1 MAALGAQTI
10 QGLHRRMTLLCILSL
25 ILFQEFVDEYY
36 LCLIGEQMSLDDKV
50 KILEKFKDVS
60 EFRGII
66 TKLCH

>member
-10 QGLHRRMTLLCILSL
+10 QGLHRRMTLPCSLSL
-25 ILFQEFVDEYY
+25 KLFQEFVDEYY

-66 TKLCH
+66 TILCH

>member
-25 ILFQEFVDEYY
+25 TLFQEFVDEYF

-66 TKLCH
+66 TILCH

>member
-10 QGLHRRMTLLCILSL
+10 QGLHRRMTLLCILSF

-50 KILEKFKDVS
+50 KVVEKFKDVS
-60 EFRGII
+60 EFGGII
-66 TKLCH
+66 TILRH